1 MRNVLSLGK
10 LFGIRFQLHFSW
22 FIIFV
27 FLTLVLVE
35 PNYSRWSYWVIGV
48 VTSLLLFA
56 SVLAHEVAHSLVGR
70 VNGIPVDSI
79 TLFIFGGVA
88 HMTEEVKRPGAEM
101 KMAIAG
107 PLCSLIIGILLGLLW
122 FFMQGLPE
130 PVSIMVWWL
139 AIMNL
144 ALAGF
149 NLIPGFP
156 MDGGRLLRSLLWR
169 LTGDYLHSTRIA
181 ARIGQGIGL
190 LLILSGILL
199 AILRPFGMTWFDG
212 IWIAFIGWFLGSA
225 ASASYRQISHQEAMK
240 VTTQVSTDSLTR
252 SDNNK

>member
-1 MRNVLSLGK
+1 MRNVLNLGR
-10 LFGIRFQLHFSW
+10 LFGIQFQLHFSW
-22 FIIFV
+22 FIIFI
-27 FLTLVLVE
+27 FLTLVLIE
-35 PNYSRWSYWVIGV
+35 PYYSHWSYWVIGI

-70 VNGIPVDSI
+70 ASGILIDSI

-88 HMTEEVKRPGAEM
+88 HMTEEVKRPGTEM
-101 KMAIAG
+101 KMAAAG

-122 FFMQGLPE
+122 FFIKGLPE
-130 PVSIMVWWL
+130 PVSIMIWWL

-149 NLIPGFP
+149 NLILGFP

-169 LTGDYLHSTRIA
+169 LTGDYVCSTRVA
-181 ARIGQGIGL
+181 ARIGQGIGY
-190 LLILSGILL
+190 LLILSGIVL
-199 AILRPFGMTWFDG
+199 AILRPFGLTWFEG

-225 ASASYRQISHQEAMK
+225 ASASYRQISRQEAIK
-240 VTTQVSTDSLTR
+240 VAVQVPTDSLTR
-252 SDNNK
+252 PDNAK